1 MPETDCTVTAI
12 CGDGS
17 RYTMTVRAKSLYY
30 AVLAYNAEACC
41 RSSAGF
47 PRPEMDTRF
56 EVRLPDGRVFET
68 DFRRASEW
76 ANRKAERDAR
86 KQP

>member
-17 RYTMTVRAKSLYY
+17 RYTMTVRAKSVYY

-47 PRPEMDTRF
+47 PRSAGTFSSVMVT
-56 EVRLPDGRVFET
+56 VS
-68 DFRRASEW
+68 FR
-76 ANRKAERDAR
+76 
-86 KQP
+86 